1 MIYLTMTE
9 KTTDQP
15 DFFQELGRELGD
27 LWRSSI
33 NALDNAGISLRNQLR
48 LARQTR
54 LDYVVLP
61 VGGPL
66 PERDGPPR
74 SFIQRQLPLPP
85 EPITLERLNYRLRV
99 IAEAENVR
107 GVVFVF
113 QGFSA
118 GMATL
123 QNFRSAVHRLQAA
136 GKEVV
141 VYTPYLDL
149 PHYFA
154 ATAADRIIIPPSAQF
169 DVLGLRSETVF
180 LKDAL
185 ARLGVEAEVIQISP
199 YKSAYDLLDKS
210 DMTPELREQINWLL
224 DNIFDTVT
232 LAMAEGRHKTQEEIK
247 SLIDQA
253 PMFAQ
258 ETLAHGLVDAV
269 AYEDTLAYELAPAE
283 IDHAET
289 RRRGDD
295 LEPTAVE
302 TPILA
307 SSEDSEPTTGQAE
320 EKKERPK
327 AKLLNWSQA
336 RGMLLEKPHRPGR
349 KHIGV
354 VSLAGAIV
362 MGPSHQPP
370 VDIPIPFV
378 GGVAAGEETI
388 IQLLRQAD
396 EDEQMAALIFH
407 VDSGGG
413 SALASDL
420 IWRQIQR
427 ISQKKPVLAYMG
439 NTAASGGYYV
449 TAAARHIMAQPLTI
463 TGSIGVITA
472 HVSTAELFEKI
483 RANRVSITRG
493 ERAGLYADDTPL
505 TDTERD
511 ILIAGIV
518 ETYQQFKEVV
528 AGGRKLTIDE
538 LDPICEGR
546 VWTGNHAH
554 TYRLIDSHGDFVDA
568 VQKAAELAKIPAAEV
583 RHIPVINLYPHERSY
598 LLPQP
603 FEAAEEIARL
613 FSAEQWRQNLGRPL
627 MMLPF
632 QIRFW

>member
-1 MIYLTMTE
+1 MTE
-9 KTTDQP
+9 QTTDQS
-15 DFFQELGRELGD
+15 DFFHELGRELRD

-33 NALDNAGISLRNQLR
+33 NALENMGISLRNQLR
-48 LARQTR
+48 QTRHTR

-85 EPITLERLNYRLRV
+85 EPITLERLNHRLRM

-210 DMTPELREQINWLL
+210 DMTPELREQTNWLL

-232 LAMAEGRHKTQEEIK
+232 LAMAEGRQKTQEEIK
-247 SLIDQA
+247 ALIDQA
-253 PMFAQ
+253 PLFAQ
-258 ETLAHGLVDAV
+258 ETLALGLVDAL
-269 AYEDTLAYELAPAE
+269 AYEDTLAYELAPSA
-283 IDHAET
+283 ISPAET
-289 RRRGDD
+289 QRGGED
-295 LEPTAVE
+295 LGLSPEE
-302 TPILA
+302 TLVSPAGLD
-307 SSEDSEPTTGQAE
+307 DSEPAAEQPE

-327 AKLLNWSQA
+327 AKLLPWSQA
-336 RGMLLEKPHRPGR
+336 RSMLMEKPHQPGR

-362 MGPSHQPP
+362 MGPSRQPP

-378 GGVAAGEETI
+378 GGVVAGEETI
-388 IQLLRQAD
+388 IQLLRQA
-396 EDEQMAALIFH
+396 EADEQMAALIFH

-420 IWRQIQR
+420 IWRQVQR
-427 ISQKKPVLAYMG
+427 IAQKKPVLAYMG

-472 HVSTAELFEKI
+472 HISTAELFEKI

-493 ERAGLYADDTPL
+493 ERAGLYGDDDPL
-505 TDTERD
+505 TETERD
-511 ILIAGIV
+511 ILMAGIM

-528 AGGRKLTIDE
+528 AGGRKLDIEE

-546 VWTGNHAH
+546 VWTGNHAQSF
-554 TYRLIDSHGDFVDA
+554 RLIDSHGDFVDA

-583 RHIPVINLYPHERSY
+583 GHIPVINIYPHERGY

-613 FSAEQWRQNLGRPL
+613 FSAEEWRQNLGRPL

-632 QIRFW
+632 QIRFR